1 MTLVWVCGK
10 IHFINIKT
18 YSSHQTYSSSLIK
31 LHAAH
36 LIVNSSWV
44 VRSHHSWYDRDVSQ
58 AEGIYSELWKD
69 GVILSA
75 VRRWGGGQ
83 PDRLSGRWK
92 LWFWGDLVEANQQHP
107 KYTTRALRLCVVFG
121 FPGTNWSTGQWLA
134 KEIICHS
141 IQAFH
146 GLGRL
151 RQPCCS
157 LLKIK
162 GLFRH

>member
-58 AEGIYSELWKD
+58 AEGIYSELWKG

-107 KYTTRALRLCVVFG
+107 KYTTRALRLCGLVSLVQ
-121 FPGTNWSTGQWLA
+121 TGVQGNDLQRKSSVILYRPSMVLVDW
-134 KEIICHS
+134 
-141 IQAFH
+141 
-146 GLGRL
+146 G
-151 RQPCCS
+151 S
-157 LLKIK
+157 LVALC
-162 GLFRH
+162 